1 MENPGSS
8 PVNGSQPQASA
19 LTDQRNLVIGASVV
33 GIFFLAGLV
42 GAVYFLLLDAART
55 ELIRDVMIIMMA
67 FELLLIGI
75 TAVLLIIQIARLVN
89 LLKNEIKPL
98 IEAANETIYTLRG
111 TATFI
116 SDSLLQPVVKLNS
129 YMAAFRK
136 MLDLLNIN
144 INK

>member
-1 MENPGSS
+1 M
-8 PVNGSQPQASA
+8 NGSQPQASA